1 MARGRVDRIAL
12 VVPDI
17 REAAAQLKEL
27 FDIDLHVHD
36 VAAMGSRVGL
46 CDEGFELVEPL
57 SGGAATRGS
66 LAAIGVKVDDLE
78 EARRLMAERGHSPT
92 SEIESPGG
100 LRELFYADGF
110 AGLPLVLAEYGDG
123 GFATEAGATTAGPFE
138 PRWISGEPQASDDT
152 KV

>member
-17 REAAAQLKEL
+17 RRAAAELKDL
-27 FDIDLHVHD
+27 FDIDLHVHE

-57 SGGAATRGS
+57 AGGTGTSAS

-78 EARRLMAERGHSPT
+78 EARRLMEERGRTPT

-123 GFATEAGATTAGPFE
+123 GFATEAGAADAGPFE
-138 PRWISGEPQASDDT
+138 PRWISGAPQAGGD
-152 KV
+152 VEE

>member
-1 MARGRVDRIAL
+1 MARARVDRIAL

-17 REAAAQLKEL
+17 RRAAAQLKEL
-27 FDIDLHVHD
+27 FDIDLHIHE

-57 SGGAATRGS
+57 AGGPASAS

-78 EARRLMAERGHSPT
+78 EARRLMAARGCTPT

-100 LRELFYADGF
+100 LRELFYADGL

-123 GFATEAGATTAGPFE
+123 GVATESGATRPGPFE
-138 PRWISGEPQASDDT
+138 PRWVSGEPQSTDDAD
-152 KV
+152 V